1 MRCNIYK
8 DALQRAELFGK
19 PVLYTGL
26 PIERES
32 VPDNWYCYDLTGSER
47 NPTKPVT
54 LEERAVWNRVG
65 SVLSPVPLK
74 RETTRA
80 RQIKDSFS
88 LHEEQLDLGAS
99 VRKTTWT
106 VPVTL
111 ENMCCAPLLPAR
123 KRGCSIPWESRRRTR
138 LPER

>member
-32 VPDNWYCYDLTGSER
+32 IPENWYCYDLTGSDR

-54 LEERAVWNRVG
+54 LEDRAVWNRVG

-74 RETTRA
+74 RETIEIASRCTRSCWIW
-80 RQIKDSFS
+80 R
-88 LHEEQLDLGAS
+88 AS
-99 VRKTTWT
+99 ARKTTWT